1 MITVNGTSHEYDKE
15 ISLKELLIKL
25 KLATSLCAIEV
36 NSELV
41 SHTIRDEF
49 TLQDGDTVEIVS
61 LVGGG

>member
-1 MITVNGTSHEYDKE
+1 MITVNGTSHEYDRE

-25 KLATSLCAIEV
+25 KLTTSLCAIEV